1 MKELKF
7 KKNQTLEKDDLRMA
21 LFDEDDEEEKAVEV
35 VEVVVFLPRPRI
47 SSKDTMARL
56 AKDPSEHKVSSSPN
70 WPDLIA

>member
-1 MKELKF
+1 MKF

>member
-1 MKELKF
+1 
-7 KKNQTLEKDDLRMA
+7 MA

>member
-1 MKELKF
+1 
-7 KKNQTLEKDDLRMA
+7 MA

-35 VEVVVFLPRPRI
+35 VEVAVVVVFLPRPRI

>member
-1 MKELKF
+1 
-7 KKNQTLEKDDLRMA
+7 MA

-56 AKDPSEHKVSSSPN
+56 TKDPSEHKVSSSPN